1 MWVLMLWFG
10 WVLWPVVVAID
21 LRLERESGGGFAMRV
36 VVGFNVAVGLL
47 WIFGIWVLLDDL
59 GFVAM
64 GLVGFCGQCWFL
76 VVWW

>member
-1 MWVLMLWFG
+1 MWVLMLRFG
-10 WVLWPVVVAID
+10 WVLWPVVVAAN
-21 LRLERESGGGFAMRV
+21 LRLERESGGGFAMGV

-47 WIFGIWVLLDDL
+47 WIFRIWVLLDDL

-64 GLVGFCGQCWFL
+64 GLAGFCGRWWFL

>member
-21 LRLERESGGGFAMRV
+21 LRLERESGGGFAVGV
-36 VVGFNVAVGLL
+36 VVGFNMVVGLL

-64 GLVGFCGQCWFL
+64 GLAGFCGQCWFL